1 MGEFASNGKG
11 NAALTTGI
19 IGTTLGGLWALGAN
33 GGNGGNGGLLG
44 GLFGNG
50 GYNNQYVSAL
60 QSQVTGLQAEKYA
73 DKNTAD
79 VYVAIRN
86 EMKELGQSYI
96 KPIAQEIADMRVREA
111 VNAEK
116 IACMEKTTHLREDL
130 IKSELTTKIDN
141 VAHTCSCGISQL
153 NNAVSNLSN
162 TLGSITKTIVP
173 RTVICP
179 EVMQRFNSWVAPTG
193 EAPATQPVTGN
204 VDVA

>member
-1 MGEFASNGKG
+1 MGEFASEGKA
-11 NAALTTGI
+11 NAGLTTGI
-19 IGTTLGGLWALGAN
+19 IGTTLGGLWALGAGN
-33 GGNGGNGGLLG
+33 GGNNGGLLG

-79 VYVAIRN
+79 VYKALRSEIKDMG
-86 EMKELGQSYI
+86 ESFI
-96 KPIAQEIADMRVREA
+96 KPMAQEIADMRVREA

-141 VAHTCSCGISQL
+141 VAHTCGCGISQL
-153 NNAVSNLSN
+153 NNAVASIND
-162 TLGSITKTIVP
+162 TLGSITKTIIP

-179 EVMQRFNSWVAPTG
+179 EVMQRFNSWVAPTA
-193 EAPATQPVTGN
+193 EAPATQGVTGN
-204 VDVA
+204 ITVS